1 MPETPARPI
10 TAVIC
15 EDEPLAR
22 ETLRDFIGRQS
33 GLVLVGE
40 ASNGREA
47 LRLVQALQPGL
58 VFMDIQMPEMT
69 GLEVVRALGAAV
81 PPLIFTTA
89 YDQHAVTAFELHA
102 LDYLL
107 KPFTEARFAAAV
119 QRALALQATAE
130 ERQAAALGALQA
142 GAGVGAGVG
151 ADGGAAA
158 PLSRILVRDRGRI
171 FPLAVGEIEH
181 LRSDSKYTQ
190 ITAQGQSYLVRMALS
205 ELEARLD
212 PQRFL
217 RVHRNAIVN
226 LDFVVSMKADDQ
238 SQLQIFMSDGTELMA
253 NREASKRLRDQA
265 I

>member
-1 MPETPARPI
+1 MSTVPETPARPI

-69 GLEVVRALGAAV
+69 GLEVVRALGEAV

-119 QRALALQATAE
+119 QRALALQAPAE
-130 ERQAAALGALQA
+130 ERHAAALGALQS
-142 GAGVGAGVG
+142 G
-151 ADGGAAA
+151 ADGGAGT

-190 ITAQGQSYLVRMALS
+190 ITAQGQSYLVRMALT

-212 PQRFL
+212 PRRFL

-226 LDFVVSMKADDQ
+226 LDFVVSMKADEQ
-238 SQLQIFMSDGTELMA
+238 SQLQIFMSDGSELTA

>member
-1 MPETPARPI
+1 MSSVPETAARPI

-22 ETLRDFIGRQS
+22 ETLRDFIARQH

-69 GLEVVRALGAAV
+69 GLEVVRALGDAV
-81 PPLIFTTA
+81 PLLIFTTA

-119 QRALALQATAE
+119 QRALALQAPAE
-130 ERQAAALGALQA
+130 ERQAAALGALA
-142 GAGVGAGVG
+142 GAE
-151 ADGGAAA
+151 GGAAA

-171 FPLAVGEIEH
+171 FPLAVNEIEH

-190 ITAQGQSYLVRMALS
+190 ITAQGQSYLVRMALT

-212 PQRFL
+212 AQRFL

-226 LDFVVSMKADDQ
+226 LDFVVSMKADEQ

>member
-1 MPETPARPI
+1 MSTVPDAPARPI

-22 ETLRDFIGRQS
+22 ETLRDFIARQS

-119 QRALALQATAE
+119 QRALALQAPAE

-142 GAGVGAGVG
+142 GTEGGAG
-151 ADGGAAA
+151 A

-171 FPLAVGEIEH
+171 FPLAVSEIEH

-190 ITAQGQSYLVRMALS
+190 ITAQGESYLVRMALT

-212 PQRFL
+212 PQHFL

-226 LDFVVSMKADDQ
+226 LDFVVSMKADEQ
-238 SQLQIFMSDGTELMA
+238 SQLQIFMSDGTELVA